1 MAIENNHGNNVEA
14 GDSISE
20 GLNEET
26 LHLIKSKTNR
36 KRLQEALDE
45 LNGGVSHKHELIKE

>member
-1 MAIENNHGNNVEA
+1 MLRR